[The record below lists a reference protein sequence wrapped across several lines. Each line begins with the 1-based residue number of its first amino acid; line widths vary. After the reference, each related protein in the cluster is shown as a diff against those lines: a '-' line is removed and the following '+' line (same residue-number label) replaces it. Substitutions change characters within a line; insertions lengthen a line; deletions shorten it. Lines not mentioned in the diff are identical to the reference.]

1 MNLNNQTQ
9 LGVRAIIK
17 TNDGLIMVEHDE
29 KKHGHI
35 LIFPGGGIESG
46 ENIFQATEREVM
58 EETNVKVKAEKI
70 AYIREILYGNQSG
83 IEFYVLCSVVN
94 GELSLGY
101 EQELGKNE
109 QILKDV
115 RKVGWEEMRGNK
127 WFPEE
132 LYDRLESDLKEGF
145 ENTIYLGLK
154 KF

>member
-17 TNDGLIMVEHDE
+17 NDDGLIMVEHDE
-29 KKHGHI
+29 KRHGCI

-58 EETNVKVKAEKI
+58 EETNIKVKAEKI

-101 EQELGKNE
+101 DPELGKNE

-115 RKVGWEEMRGNK
+115 REVGWEEIRNNK

-132 LYDRLESDLKEGF
+132 LYGRLENDLKEGF
-145 ENTIYLGLK
+145 ENTVYLGLK

>member
-1 MNLNNQTQ
+1 MSLNNQTQ

-17 TNDGLIMVEHDE
+17 NDGGLIMVEHDE

-70 AYIREILYGNQSG
+70 AYIREVLCGGQGG
-83 IEFYVLCSVVN
+83 IEFYVLCTVIS
-94 GELSLGY
+94 GKLSLGY
-101 EQELGKNE
+101 DPELGKGG
-109 QILKDV
+109 QILKGV
-115 RKVGWEEMRGNK
+115 RKVEWKEIRNNK

-132 LYDRLESDLKEGF
+132 LHDRLENDLKEGF

-154 KF
+154 NF